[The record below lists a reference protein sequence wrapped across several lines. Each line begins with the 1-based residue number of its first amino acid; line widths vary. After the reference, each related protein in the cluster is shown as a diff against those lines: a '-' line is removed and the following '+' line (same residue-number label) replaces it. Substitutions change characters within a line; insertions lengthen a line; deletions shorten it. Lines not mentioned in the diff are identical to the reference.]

1 MTGTAGDRTLLA
13 TAVDRF
19 YDLVLADPSLATW
32 FEGVDMARLRRH
44 QAEFLGSALDGGTSR
59 FDLRTAHAGLGIDD
73 VAYDRVCAHL
83 LSAMAAVGVG
93 EGYLRELRRA
103 VEGLRDQV
111 VEA

>member
-1 MTGTAGDRTLLA
+1 MPETTGARTLLA

-19 YDLVLADPSLATW
+19 YDLVLADPALATW

-59 FDLRTAHAGLGIDD
+59 FDLRRAHAGLGIDD

-83 LSAMAAVGVG
+83 LSAMATVGVG
-93 EGYLRELRRA
+93 EGYLRELQQA